1 MKEENPLSQN
11 SSSEPSI
18 IQVFND
24 VSDPRSETSVNY
36 RHPLTTILFITVA
49 YKKKQDE
56 QDRRRHDD
64 QDDELFCIP
73 TFSFGS

>member
-1 MKEENPLSQN
+1 MKEDNNSAQN

-24 VSDPRSETSVNY
+24 VTDPRSEASVNY

-49 YKKKQDE
+49 KKKEQDE
-56 QDRRRHDD
+56 QDRKRHDD

-73 TFSFGS
+73 TSSFGN

>member
-1 MKEENPLSQN
+1 MKEAPLPQN
-11 SSSEPSI
+11 LSSEPSI

-24 VSDPRSETSVNY
+24 VTDPRPKTSVNY
-36 RHPLTTILFITVA
+36 RHPLTSILFITVA
-49 YKKKQDE
+49 YKEKQDK

-73 TFSFGS
+73 IFSFGS